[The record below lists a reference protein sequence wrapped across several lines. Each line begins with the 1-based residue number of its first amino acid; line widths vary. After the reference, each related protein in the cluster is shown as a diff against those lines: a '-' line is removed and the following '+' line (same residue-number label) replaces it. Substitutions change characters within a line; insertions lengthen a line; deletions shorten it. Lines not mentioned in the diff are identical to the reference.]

1 MRRSVRTLIALAC
14 ISLVAACAGKK
25 DPNEPILSGTLEES
39 LVEAT
44 AVVEKVD
51 LDKRTVTIRRPD
63 EKRITLP
70 VDEQVKNLPQVDP
83 GDEVVVAY
91 YESIAF
97 DVLSADSDA
106 KPGVTTSSDLGTAK
120 EGDKPAAAEAR
131 VVTITSTIEAIDRGA
146 PSVTLRGPDGGSHT
160 IRVRDRK
167 KLDDLEIGEL
177 VEIHYTQAVA
187 VSVRET
193 GTTTQ
198 SR

>member
-1 MRRSVRTLIALAC
+1 MQRFVRPLLALTCIAL
-14 ISLVAACAGKK
+14 LAGCLARR
-25 DPNEPILSGTLEES
+25 DPNEPLLSGTLEES

-51 LDKRTVTIRRPD
+51 VPKRTVTIRRSD
-63 EKRITLP
+63 GKRITLP
-70 VDEQVKNLPQVDP
+70 VDERVKNLPTVDP

-106 KPGVTTSSDLGTAK
+106 QPGVRTSADAAHAEEGRNPATTH
-120 EGDKPAAAEAR
+120 AR
-131 VVTITSTIEAIDRGA
+131 VVTITSTIEAIDRGV
-146 PSVTLRGPDGGSHT
+146 PSVSLRGPEGGSHT

-167 KLDDLEIGEL
+167 KLEDLEIGEM

-193 GTTTQ
+193 G
-198 SR
+198 RAPH